1 MKKFTLLLSFMLFI
15 TIVTFSQTTRYVNAG
30 SGSDSNTGTTWNTAF
45 ATLQA
50 ALDSS
55 VAGDRV
61 WVAAGTY
68 KPSKKLAEADDDGNP
83 TTDRDMTFVMK
94 ADVQVYGGFSGN
106 EATVEQRNWE
116 SNLTILSG
124 DIGIE
129 GDSIDNCYH
138 VVVSTGDVGNAC
150 LDGFTITG
158 GNSYVS
164 EYNTNYVNGVPTT
177 VGGGICVK
185 NSSPELTNLIISK
198 NSSTRGGGINCDQS
212 SSDLK
217 NMVISGNMAL
227 NGGGI
232 AIGLSSLT
240 LTNITI
246 TGNTAICLG
255 GGINNYS
262 ITSWNLPPSVLT
274 NVTINGNT
282 ANESAGGMY
291 NSYSSPVLTD
301 VTITGNTAILFG
313 GGMFNNNSSS
323 PELTNVTINN
333 NTAGRNGGGI
343 HNTYSSSPVLSDV
356 VISDNIAYQY
366 GGGIFNK
373 QQSSPVLTN
382 VIISGNM
389 ALDSGGGG
397 GIYNDGSSPVLT
409 NVIISE
415 NMADPGGGGIANYNM
430 SSPVLTNVT
439 VSANMSTDKGGGI
452 YNFGSSPV
460 TRNSIVWG
468 NMLLDESINNIENED
483 LVGGVP
489 VYRYSL
495 VGGEDIGN
503 GIILNSDPLFVDAAN
518 GNYRLLDESPCL
530 KAGSITY
537 YDDASV
543 PDLSG
548 ITTDID
554 GNPRFVDDYIDLG
567 AYQSFYNSVNTL
579 NSDKLKLY
587 PNPVT
592 DILYIEF
599 PVEIEQINIYDIN
612 GVLHKQINNEQN
624 MIFVKDLTAG
634 VYVIKI
640 ITQDGNI
647 INRKMIKK

>member
-1 MKKFTLLLSFMLFI
+1 MKKNVLLLSFMLFI
-15 TIVTFSQTTRYVNAG
+15 TIATFSQTTRYVNAG
-30 SGSDSNTGTTWNTAF
+30 GGSDSNTGTTWNTAF

-55 VAGDRV
+55 VAGDRI

-68 KPSKKLAEADDDGNP
+68 KPSKKMAEADDDGNP
-83 TTDRDMTFVMK
+83 TTDRDMTFLIK
-94 ADVQVYGGFSGN
+94 SDVQLYGGFSGT
-106 EATVEQRNWE
+106 ETELEQRNWE
-116 SNLTILSG
+116 SNLTTLSG

-138 VVVSTGDVGNAC
+138 VVVSAGDVGNAC

-164 EYNTNYVNGVPTT
+164 DFSGNYVNGISTT
-177 VGGGICVK
+177 IGGGICIE
-185 NSSPELTNLIISK
+185 NSSPGLTNLIISG
-198 NSSTRGGGINCDQS
+198 NSSTGGGGISCYQS

-217 NMVISGNMAL
+217 NMVISGNIAW

-232 AIGLSSLT
+232 AISLSSLT

-246 TGNTAICLG
+246 EGNTAIYTG
-255 GGINNYS
+255 GGMKNYS
-262 ITSWNLPPSVLT
+262 WNSPPPVLN
-274 NVTINGNT
+274 NVTISGNT
-282 ANESAGGMY
+282 ANESGGGMY
-291 NSYSSPVLTD
+291 NSFSSPVLTD
-301 VTITGNTAILFG
+301 VTITGNTAILSG
-313 GGMFNNNSSS
+313 GGMDNYESS
-323 PELTNVTINN
+323 PILTNVTISENISS
-333 NTAGRNGGGI
+333 RDGGGMYNA
-343 HNTYSSSPVLSDV
+343 HSSSPVLSDV
-356 VISDNIAYQY
+356 VISDNIAYRY

-389 ALDSGGGG
+389 VLDSGGGG

-415 NMADPGGGGIANYNM
+415 NMADPGGGGIANYNI

-439 VSANMSTDKGGGI
+439 VSANMSTDRGGGI
-452 YNFGSSPV
+452 YNFSSSPV
-460 TRNSIVWG
+460 IRNSIIWG
-468 NMLLDESINNIENED
+468 NILLDESINNIENED

-495 VGGEDIGN
+495 VGGEDISN
-503 GIILNSDPLFVDAAN
+503 GIILNSDPLFLDAAN

-537 YDDASV
+537 YDEASV

-554 GNPRFVDDYIDLG
+554 GNPRFFNEHVDLG
-567 AYQSFYNSVNTL
+567 AYQNFYNSVNTL
-579 NSDKLKLY
+579 NANKLKLY

-599 PVEIEQINIYDIN
+599 PEEIEQINIYDIN
-612 GVLHKQINNEQN
+612 GVLHKQVNNEQN
-624 MIFVKDLTAG
+624 MIFVKDLASG

-647 INRKMIKK
+647 INRKMVKK